1 MRLPLEW
8 IEEILPLPASVEEV
22 AERLA
27 LAGLE
32 IESMEPSAVPPGVV
46 AGRIVECDRIE
57 GSDLH
62 HCRVDAAVGE
72 LVPIV
77 CGAPEVAVG
86 MLVPL
91 ALPGALLGGRRV
103 EIATI
108 RGFESRGM
116 FCSERDLGL
125 GDGHEGIL
133 QLSPDEGFAAGT
145 VLRDRLIDTTVL
157 DFAITP
163 NRGDCASVLGVARE
177 MAALWRLGF
186 RDAPATIG
194 EAGLSDAGWEAG
206 IDAEDGCRGYTL
218 RAFESRGGA
227 AIAPLRMRRRLHQA
241 GVRSISPIVDVTN
254 FVMLERGQPLHA
266 FDAERL
272 TGTRIVARWARSGE
286 NLTLLDGGEVALGSE
301 DLVIADAS
309 GPVALAGVMGGARS
323 EVHGGTRRLLLESAS
338 FEPGAV
344 RRTARRAGRSTEAS
358 FRFERGVDPSGA
370 VRASARAAELLATM
384 GLAPTSRLVAA
395 STRERSRPTISVAV
409 PALGRLLGINCD
421 QSRIFACLEAV
432 GAEVKVDI
440 DSRLAVTPPTWR
452 FDLNLP
458 ADMAEEV
465 ARLEGY
471 DSVPETLPRIAARAG
486 AGRPDPI
493 EVLRGALR
501 AHGLAEVLPLAFV
514 AAAQNT
520 TFCGIFPEGSGAVA
534 VLNPIS
540 SETGELRRSMLPGM
554 LATVELNR
562 SRGME
567 FVPIFAI
574 GQIFSRDEGS
584 GDPMERRSLGLVV
597 AGTPPGEFGRRPVAL
612 GLPQVRGIVED
623 VLRHVGVR
631 DSIWRASTAPGFHPG
646 RCATISRGDVVLGI
660 GGELDPRAALAREI
674 DPGPVWMVE
683 LDVAR
688 VLVAGSGTR
697 RHATLAR
704 FPAVRRDAALVVRG
718 DLPAADL
725 LAAFAAAR
733 TQIPLA
739 EGVEVFDEYV
749 GPGIPEGCKSLAVSI
764 SYRSTERT
772 LTDQEVVSAHEK
784 LLEAVQRRVHFE
796 RR

>member
-27 LAGLE
+27 LGGLE
-32 IESMEPSAVPPGVV
+32 VESMEPSAVPPGII
-46 AGRIVECDRIE
+46 AARIVTCDRIA

-62 HCRVDAAVGE
+62 ICRVDAAAGE
-72 LVPIV
+72 LLPIV
-77 CGAPEVAVG
+77 CGAPVVAVG

-91 ALPGALLGGRRV
+91 ALPGTLLGGQRLEV
-103 EIATI
+103 ATI

-125 GDGHEGIL
+125 GDGHEGLL
-133 QLSPDEGFAAGT
+133 QLSPDEGFAAGAL
-145 VLRDRLIDTTVL
+145 LRDQLIDTTVI

-163 NRGDCASVLGVARE
+163 NRGDCASALGIARE
-177 MAALWRLGF
+177 IAALWRLGF
-186 RDAPATIG
+186 RDPLAVRG
-194 EAGLSDAGWEAG
+194 EVCSSDAGWDAG
-206 IDAEDGCRGYTL
+206 IDAADGCRGYTL
-218 RAFESRGGA
+218 RAFESHGGSVT
-227 AIAPLRMRRRLHQA
+227 APLRMRRRLHQA
-241 GVRSISPIVDVTN
+241 GVRSISPVVDVTN

-266 FDAERL
+266 FDAEHLAGARL
-272 TGTRIVARWARSGE
+272 VVRWARGGE
-286 NLTLLDGGEVALGSE
+286 SLTLLDGADVALGSE
-301 DLVIADAS
+301 DLVIADAR

-323 EVHGGTRRLLLESAS
+323 EVQGATRRLVLESAS

-358 FRFERGVDPSGA
+358 FRFERGVDPGGA
-370 VRASARAAELLATM
+370 VRASERAAELLATL
-384 GLAPTSRLVAA
+384 GIEPVSQLVAA
-395 STRERSRPTISVAV
+395 RTPSISRPTISVAV
-409 PALGRLLGINCD
+409 PAVKSLLGLDCD
-421 QSRIFACLEAV
+421 QSRISACLEAV
-432 GAEVKVDI
+432 GATVEVDA
-440 DSRLAVTPPTWR
+440 DGSLEVTPPSWR

-458 ADMAEEV
+458 ADLAEEV

-471 DSVPETLPRIAARAG
+471 DKIPETLPRIAARAG

-501 AHGLAEVLPLAFV
+501 AHGLVEVLPLAFV
-514 AAAQNT
+514 AAAQNRAFRGT
-520 TFCGIFPEGSGAVA
+520 LPESAGPVA
-534 VLNPIS
+534 VVNPIS

-554 LATVELNR
+554 LAAVELNR

-574 GQIFSRDEGS
+574 GQIFWRDEGS
-584 GDPMERRSLGLVV
+584 NGSAERRSLGLVV
-597 AGTPPGEFGRRPVAL
+597 VGTPPGEFGRRAVAP
-612 GLPQVRGIVED
+612 GLPRMRGIVED

-631 DSIWRASTAPGFHPG
+631 DSIWRAAMAPGFHPG

-660 GGELDPRAALAREI
+660 CGELDPREALGREI
-674 DPGPVWMVE
+674 DPGPVWLAE

-688 VLVAGSGTR
+688 VLAAGGGTR
-697 RHATLAR
+697 QHARLAR
-704 FPAVRRDAALVVRG
+704 FPAVRRDAALVVCG
-718 DLPAADL
+718 SLPAAEL
-725 LAAFAAAR
+725 LAAFEDER
-733 TQIPLA
+733 TQILLA

-772 LTDQEVVSAHEK
+772 LTDEEVVIVHER
-784 LLEAVQRRVHFE
+784 LLEAVRRRVPFE